1 MSTTYRRRRLSEP
14 EREQRRNAERE
25 RVKEAAEQLLTS
37 EGWQRWVRA
46 RSMFRRYSAHNT
58 MLLALDFHLRGI
70 EPEPVAGFRVWLKL
84 GRCVRKG
91 EHGIRIAA
99 RVTPKKAEPG
109 AEQTEPQLDKRPV
122 RFTTVSVFDRL
133 SRVRSGRCRRAPE
146 PGMRCRPVPAC
157 VARPRQRRRRMATA
171 MACAVVAEPAPG
183 GRRRSGDRA
192 LLAGTPGDRSAPT
205 GCRECRH
212 PVPISA
218 ISRTD
223 GKLPIAGALH
233 PN

>member
-1 MSTTYRRRRLSEP
+1 MSEA

-91 EHGIRIAA
+91 EHGIRISA
-99 RVTPKKAEPG
+99 RVAPKKAERD
-109 AEQTEPQLDKRPV
+109 AEQTEAQRDKRPV

-133 SRVRSGRCRRAPE
+133 SRVRSGGWRRRPSREIRCLPVSCLCCSSAP
-146 PGMRCRPVPAC
+146 A
-157 VARPRQRRRRMATA
+157 PRQRGRLWPARSSRSRRPRATA
-171 MACAVVAEPAPG
+171 Q
-183 GRRRSGDRA
+183 RRSRA
-192 LLAGTPGDRSAPT
+192 RS
-205 GCRECRH
+205 
-212 PVPISA
+212 PVPPGTEA
-218 ISRTD
+218 R
-223 GKLPIAGALH
+223 
-233 PN
+233 